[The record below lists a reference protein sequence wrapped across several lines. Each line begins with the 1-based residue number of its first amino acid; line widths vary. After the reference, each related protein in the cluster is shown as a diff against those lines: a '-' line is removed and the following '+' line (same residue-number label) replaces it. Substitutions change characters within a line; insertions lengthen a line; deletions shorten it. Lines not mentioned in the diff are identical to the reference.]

1 MFLGKRTEHRRDAVF
16 GENFKL
22 KLGGVKMKAVFTLI
36 PSESRRLIGKGVAA
50 MKAVKDAREK
60 AYIIIG
66 GGTTNAYV
74 AQEILGLAAI
84 RPETFTAG
92 TSTHRLLCVTDADKR
107 TPFPIILFKGEK
119 SAKTIP
125 EALADFHKETV
136 TIKGANAIDPS
147 GKVAVVSSGF
157 DGGTMGATIG
167 VSVSQGLKYIVPIGL
182 EKLVP
187 SVEDSCS
194 WTGAKT
200 MDYSMGAEFGMFII
214 PNALVVTEIEALRIL
229 TGVNGKHVASGGI
242 GASAGSVVIVVE
254 GSEDAVKK
262 AISLVQSIKGEP
274 VIPGWKGTCK
284 ICRYQCTFAGKDLTD
299 LPQWLTE
306 SI

>member
-1 MFLGKRTEHRRDAVF
+1 
-16 GENFKL
+16 
-22 KLGGVKMKAVFTLI
+22 MKAVFTLI
-36 PSESRRLIGKGVAA
+36 PSESRRLIAKGVTA
-50 MKAVKDAREK
+50 MKAVQEAREK
-60 AYIIIG
+60 GYTIIG

-74 AQEILGLAAI
+74 AQEILGVTDI

-92 TSTHRLLCVTDADKR
+92 TNSHRLLCVTDTDKR
-107 TPFPIILFKGEK
+107 TSFPIILFKGER
-119 SAKTIP
+119 SAKSIP

-136 TIKGANAIDPS
+136 IIKGANAIDPS

-157 DGGTMGATIG
+157 DGGTMGATLG
-167 VSVSQGLKYIVPIGL
+167 TSVSQGLKYIVPVGL

-200 MDYSMGAEFGMFII
+200 IDYSMGAEFGMFVI

-254 GSEDAVKK
+254 GAGDDVKK
-262 AISLVQSIKGEP
+262 AISLIEGIKGEP
-274 VIPGWKGTCK
+274 AIPGLKGTCK
-284 ICRYQCTFAGKDLTD
+284 TCRYQCTFAGKDLSD